1 MQDQVNVMEE
11 LIRTFVND
19 NMEGKRQLVEWFL
32 NNVMDR
38 EAKDQV
44 LAARYGRSDNR
55 KAHRNGYRKRTLKTS
70 EGDLVL
76 SKPQIHVSSPRQ
88 GYSRDIPESRRQ

>member
-1 MQDQVNVMEE
+1 MQDQVNVLEE

-32 NNVMDR
+32 NNVMDQ

-55 KAHRNGYRKRTLKTS
+55 KAHRNGYRKRIFKTS
-70 EGDLVL
+70 GEDLVL
-76 SKPQIHVSSPRQ
+76 SKTQIRVSRSRQ
-88 GYSRDIPESRRQ
+88 RYSRDIQGMRRQ

>member
-1 MQDQVNVMEE
+1 MQDQVNVLEE
-11 LIRTFVND
+11 LIRTFVNG

-70 EGDLVL
+70 EGDLLL
-76 SKPQIHVSSPRQ
+76 SKPQIRVSRSRQ
-88 GYSRDIPESRRQ
+88 GYSRDIQGLRRQ

>member
-1 MQDQVNVMEE
+1 MQDQVNVLEE

-19 NMEGKRQLVEWFL
+19 NMEGKRRLVEWFL
-32 NNVMDR
+32 NNVMDL

-44 LAARYGRSDNR
+44 LAARYGRSGNQ
-55 KAHRNGYRKRTLKTS
+55 KAHMNGYRKRTIKTS

-76 SKPQIHVSSPRQ
+76 SKPQIRVSRSRQ
-88 GYSRDIPESRRQ
+88 GFSRDIQGLRGQ

>member
-32 NNVMDR
+32 NNVMDQ

-44 LAARYGRSDNR
+44 LAARYKRSNNW
-55 KAHRNGYRKRTLKTS
+55 KAHRNGYRKRTLMTS

-76 SKPQIHVSSPRQ
+76 SKTQIRVSRSRQ
-88 GYSRDIPESRRQ
+88 GYSRDIQGLRRQ